1 MWYFVPLCSDAVG
14 WAVDRNG
21 IQPIRSC
28 VLVCWWWPFDWSFA
42 LHVIAPAITTT
53 SIILSS
59 SKIQNGRHSGTGIP
73 WLTRKMVVKRVSL
86 LCLVQSYD
94 NYCNLPK
101 KSTTKYQLYFATML
115 TRLSRNNCTNTYN
128 LLTAVT
134 SLCTKLQ
141 NNSILINYYSKF
153 CKRVFFTKF
162 LSDTTNRA
170 QIVQHSALPQTLE
183 SLFQCF

>member
-1 MWYFVPLCSDAVG
+1 M
-14 WAVDRNG
+14 
-21 IQPIRSC
+21 
-28 VLVCWWWPFDWSFA
+28 
-42 LHVIAPAITTT
+42 HVIAPAITTT

-115 TRLSRNNCTNTYN
+115 THLSRNNCTNTYN

-162 LSDTTNRA
+162 LSDTQRIEHKLYSTRLCLRHLSHYSSVSRHYNVVGIRLHTYMPKCR
-170 QIVQHSALPQTLE
+170 VCLALVGILLKPPKC
-183 SLFQCF
+183 S